1 MIRLLR
7 VSPASAAGPD
17 AIHATTSSSVC
28 PRARACDQIAV
39 SPSCSDEIPPQAA
52 PKSPVSS
59 RLSSGVDGEWSDTT
73 MSISPSARPCHSSS
87 RLASS
92 RIGGQ
97 HLYRLAPSGTVSAVN
112 VR

>member
-1 MIRLLR
+1 MPRR
-7 VSPASAAGPD
+7 RPACA
-17 AIHATTSSSVC
+17 
-28 PRARACDQIAV
+28 RARACDQIAV

-59 RLSSGVDGEWSDTT
+59 RLSSGVDGEWSDTM
-73 MSISPSARPCHSSS
+73 MSIMPSARPCHSSS
-87 RLASS
+87 RFASS

-97 HLYRLAPSGTVSAVN
+97 HLYCVAPSGTASAVK